1 MAEQR
6 AKRRLTAILAADVV
20 GYSRLM
26 EQDEAGTL
34 ALLKERRA
42 AVLEPLVAAHH
53 GRIVKVMGD
62 GVLVEFA
69 SAVNAVTCAVE
80 LQQRMAEA
88 NEGIPAS
95 RQVALRIGINVGD
108 VIVEGGDIYGDG
120 VNVAAR
126 LQEMSEPGGIC
137 IAGAVYDQVEKKLA
151 LAYEDLG
158 PREIRHLARP
168 VRVFHV
174 LGGPTAV
181 PAVGGTVGSKPSVAV
196 LPFANLSGD
205 PAQQYFSDGI
215 TEDIITELSR
225 WRQLQVL
232 SRHASFQYRDQA
244 VDVKRIGHE
253 LAAQYVVEGSVRRIG
268 ERIRITTQLVDAGS
282 GSHVWA
288 ERYDRDLSE
297 IFAVQD
303 DVVRTIVGTLVGR
316 VQAAG
321 VEHAKRKPPASLAA
335 YDYVLR
341 GHALPWGDPQADAE
355 ARRMYEKAIEL
366 DPGYGLAHG
375 LLALMLYAEWNE
387 SGNDAALDRAFE
399 LAKRAVELDENESY
413 CQFILGHI
421 HLFRRSFDLA
431 EQYHRRAV
439 EMNPNNPEH
448 LADMGGL
455 LTYLG
460 RPEEGLEWLERAR
473 RVDPFFGPAWYWH
486 QLGMAHLTM
495 RRCDQAIAAFE
506 RSSTMPPWL
515 HAYIAACH
523 ALAGKMTRAREWMT
537 KALHLNPSLSLRHV
551 AKTEPFKESGDLE
564 HLLGGLRQA
573 GLPD

>member
-1 MAEQR
+1 MTEQR
-6 AKRRLTAILAADVV
+6 AQRRLAAILAADVV

-26 EQDEAGTL
+26 EQDEAETL
-34 ALLKERRA
+34 AVLKERRKA
-42 AVLEPLVAAHH
+42 ILGPLVSAHH

-62 GVLVEFA
+62 GVLVEFT
-69 SAVNAVTCAVE
+69 SAVNAVACAVA

-88 NEGIPAS
+88 NEGIAAD
-95 RQVALRIGINVGD
+95 RQIVLRIGINVGD

-120 VNVAAR
+120 VNIAAR

-137 IAGAVYDQVEKKLA
+137 IAGAVYDQVETKLA
-151 LAYEDLG
+151 LACEDLG
-158 PREIRHLARP
+158 ACEIRNLARP
-168 VRVFHV
+168 VRVFRV
-174 LGGPTAV
+174 VGGSTGV
-181 PAVGGTVGSKPSVAV
+181 PAFGRTVGSRPSIAV
-196 LPFANLSGD
+196 LPFTNLSGD
-205 PAQQYFSDGI
+205 PTQQYFSDGI

-232 SRHASFQYRDQA
+232 SRHASFQYRGQA
-244 VDVKRIGHE
+244 VDVKRIGRE
-253 LAAQYVVEGSVRRIG
+253 LGAQYVVEGSVRRIG
-268 ERIRITTQLVDAGS
+268 ERIRITAQLIDAVS

-355 ARRMYEKAIEL
+355 ACRMYEKAIEI

-375 LLALMLYAEWNE
+375 LLALMLYAEWTQTG
-387 SGNDAALDRAFE
+387 SDAALDRAFQ
-399 LAKRAVELDENESY
+399 LAKKAVALDENESY
-413 CQFILGHI
+413 CQFILGHV
-421 HLFRRSFDLA
+421 HLYRRSFDLA

-439 EMNPNNPEH
+439 EMNPNNAEH
-448 LADMGGL
+448 IADMGGL

-460 RPEEGLEWLERAR
+460 RPEEGLEWLQRAR
-473 RVDPFFGPAWYWH
+473 RIDPYFGPAWYWH
-486 QLGMAHLTM
+486 QLGMAHFTM
-495 RRCDQAIAAFE
+495 RRYDQAIGAFE
-506 RSSTMPPWL
+506 RSSTMPPWV
-515 HAYIAACH
+515 HAYVAACH
-523 ALAGKMTRAREWMT
+523 TLADRTTRASEWMT
-537 KALHLNPSLSLRHV
+537 QALRLNPSLSLRHV
-551 AKTEPFKESGDLE
+551 AKTEPYKNPVDLE
-564 HLLGGLRQA
+564 HLLDGLRQA
-573 GLPD
+573 GLPE